1 MENETKMPMQILDL
15 IERNNFNQLSD
26 TEQKVVLEHITESEF
41 EDLHEAYQ
49 NSRSYFAEDIEPSA
63 KLKANLSK
71 AFAEKYHKPSSV
83 LQYRIE
89 IWKIAAVV
97 IPLLFAGL
105 WTLNHKISA
114 QQIAS
119 IVVHDTIVVQ
129 QKIQEVQHIIDTVI
143 AWKEPAVKKSIHQP
157 STKNII
163 ASNHIQD
170 TNLRQRQQMLDIG
183 IRTLQPEDLN
193 RSLVPKN
200 GKSMD
205 EDELLKHFSFA
216 GI

>member
-1 MENETKMPMQILDL
+1 MEKETKMPMQILEL
-15 IERNNFNQLSD
+15 IERSNFNQLSD
-26 TEQKVVLEHITESEF
+26 IDRKSVLEHISESEY
-41 EDLHEAYQ
+41 EELREAYH
-49 NSRSYFAEDIEPSA
+49 NGRSYFDEDVEPSA
-63 KLKANLSK
+63 HVQSNLSR
-71 AFAEKYHKPSSV
+71 AFAEKHNKPTSV
-83 LQYRIE
+83 LKYRIE
-89 IWKIAAVV
+89 IWKIAAVL

-105 WTLNHKISA
+105 WTLNYRMSA
-114 QQIAS
+114 QQIAG

-129 QKIQEVQHIIDTVI
+129 QKIKEVQHILDTVI
-143 AWKEPAVKKSIHQP
+143 AWKEPAVKKTIHQP
-157 STKNII
+157 SATNII
-163 ASNHIQD
+163 ASNNIQD
-170 TNLRQRQQMLDIG
+170 TNLRQVQQMLDIG

>member
-1 MENETKMPMQILDL
+1 MENETKMPEQILDL
-15 IERNNFNQLSD
+15 IERSNFNQLSA
-26 TEQKVVLEHITESEF
+26 TERKAVLEHMTESGF
-41 EDLHEAYQ
+41 EDMHEAYQ
-49 NSRSYFAEDIEPSA
+49 NSRAYFAEDIEPSI
-63 KLKANLSK
+63 KLKTNLSK
-71 AFAEKYHKPSSV
+71 AFAEKHYKPSSV

-105 WTLNHKISA
+105 WTLNHKIST
-114 QQIAS
+114 QQIAG

-143 AWKEPAVKKSIHQP
+143 AWKEPAMKDAIHHP
-157 STKNII
+157 SATNII

-170 TNLRQRQQMLDIG
+170 TNLRQVQQGLNIG
-183 IRTLQPEDLN
+183 IRTLQPEDLD

-200 GKSMD
+200 GKSME

>member
-1 MENETKMPMQILDL
+1 MENETKIPEQILDL

-26 TEQKVVLEHITESEF
+26 AERKVVLAHITESEF

-71 AFAEKYHKPSSV
+71 AFAEKHHKPASV

-114 QQIAS
+114 QQIAG

-143 AWKEPAVKKSIHQP
+143 AWKEPSAKNAIHQP
-157 STKNII
+157 SATNII

-170 TNLRQRQQMLDIG
+170 TNLRQVHQRLDIG

>member
-1 MENETKMPMQILDL
+1 MENEINMPEQILDL
-15 IERNNFNQLSD
+15 MEQNSFNQLSD
-26 TEQKVVLEHITESEF
+26 TEKKSVLEHISESEY
-41 EDLHEAYQ
+41 ETLHEAYQ
-49 NSRSYFAEDIEPSA
+49 NSSSYFSENIEPSA
-63 KLKANLSK
+63 KVKANLSK
-71 AFAEKYHKPSSV
+71 AFVEKHHKSASL

-89 IWKIAAVV
+89 IWKIAAVL
-97 IPLLFAGL
+97 IPLLFAGV

-114 QQIAS
+114 QQIAG

-129 QKIQEVQHIIDTVI
+129 KKIKEVQHIIDTVI
-143 AWKEPAVKKSIHQP
+143 AWKEPAAKKSVVQTSP
-157 STKNII
+157 NNIL

-170 TNLRQRQQMLDIG
+170 TNLRQVQQMPDIG
-183 IRTLQPEDLN
+183 IRTLQPEDFN
-193 RSLVPKN
+193 RSVAPKN